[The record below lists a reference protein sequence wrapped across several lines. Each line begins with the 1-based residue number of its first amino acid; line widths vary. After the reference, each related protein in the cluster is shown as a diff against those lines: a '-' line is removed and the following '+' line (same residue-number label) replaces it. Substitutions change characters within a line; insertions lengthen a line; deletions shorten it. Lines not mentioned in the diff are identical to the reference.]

1 MPLSVKLFVR
11 DLLSGSSLLFL
22 VCLITAVASLSTV
35 SLFTDRVRQAIT
47 QQAGESLAAD
57 IRIESDLPI
66 QAELRDIV
74 SGSSLISADI
84 INFRSV
90 VMQGFQSSLAD
101 IRGVSTGYPLRG
113 TVYIADSPT
122 LEGYPIDAIPDPG
135 TIWVEPSILARLN
148 LAVGDSIDIGAKRF
162 VISKVITFRPDE
174 GWRFLEIA
182 PTILLNIEDIEATQ
196 LVVPG
201 SRVE

>member
-47 QQAGESLAAD
+47 QQAGESLASD

-74 SGSSLISADI
+74 SGSNLI
-84 INFRSV
+84 
-90 VMQGFQSSLAD
+90 
-101 IRGVSTGYPLRG
+101 
-113 TVYIADSPT
+113 
-122 LEGYPIDAIPDPG
+122 
-135 TIWVEPSILARLN
+135 
-148 LAVGDSIDIGAKRF
+148 
-162 VISKVITFRPDE
+162 
-174 GWRFLEIA
+174 
-182 PTILLNIEDIEATQ
+182 
-196 LVVPG
+196 
-201 SRVE
+201 